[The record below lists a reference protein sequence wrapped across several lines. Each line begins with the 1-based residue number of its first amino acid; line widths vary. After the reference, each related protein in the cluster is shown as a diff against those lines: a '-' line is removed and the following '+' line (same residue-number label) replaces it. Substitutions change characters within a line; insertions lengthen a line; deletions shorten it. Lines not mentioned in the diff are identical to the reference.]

1 MVILNNFWII
11 RKTILQFILVVY
23 IGFSDYI
30 LGLSWYSDQD
40 RSKIDPFKKYY
51 LDPNRSILKQFLVE
65 NKYHGITGSFRPKI
79 LTFRVISWKK
89 FSIIYLR
96 DHLTVSRSG
105 GYSLSIS
112 LKSSALRTLS
122 LRILETFVLETF
134 WRAAPSCSEIIGEDH
149 WSQLLSATSTMQITR
164 QNWLAIVLHFICLRL
179 QMISLVNMK
188 DFVWLDDT

>member
-1 MVILNNFWII
+1 MGFPII
-11 RKTILQFILVVY
+11 FQGWVDIRI
-23 IGFSDYI
+23 
-30 LGLSWYSDQD
+30 
-40 RSKIDPFKKYY
+40 RIDPRSIHSKKYY

-134 WRAAPSCSEIIGEDH
+134 WRAAPSCSEIIAEDH
-149 WSQLLSATSTMQITR
+149 CIRPVETNALFWFENFQLYDLSRKYDS
-164 QNWLAIVLHFICLRL
+164 
-179 QMISLVNMK
+179 
-188 DFVWLDDT
+188 

>member
-11 RKTILQFILVVY
+11 RKTILVY

-134 WRAAPSCSEIIGEDH
+134 WRAAPSCSEIIAEDH
-149 WSQLLSATSTMQITR
+149 CVAALLSRANQLFESSSEISSWTCCKSR
-164 QNWLAIVLHFICLRL
+164 SFRSSNHSRKCKNVCL
-179 QMISLVNMK
+179 
-188 DFVWLDDT
+188 T